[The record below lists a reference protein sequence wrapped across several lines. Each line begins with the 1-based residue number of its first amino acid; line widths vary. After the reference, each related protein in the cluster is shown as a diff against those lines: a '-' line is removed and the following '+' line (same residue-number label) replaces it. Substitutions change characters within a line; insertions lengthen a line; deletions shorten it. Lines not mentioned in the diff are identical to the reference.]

1 MGMKTLEMS
10 LADLYK
16 DGKVTYEDA
25 LSRSS
30 RQDELKRLMK
40 SASYIAP

>member
-1 MGMKTLEMS
+1 MQAFAQS

-16 DGKVTYEDA
+16 NGQVTYEDA

-40 SASYIAP
+40 STSYVTP

>member
-1 MGMKTLEMS
+1 MKTLEMS

-16 DGKVTYEDA
+16 DGSISYEDA
-25 LSRSS
+25 LSRSR

-40 SASYIAP
+40 TTSYIVP